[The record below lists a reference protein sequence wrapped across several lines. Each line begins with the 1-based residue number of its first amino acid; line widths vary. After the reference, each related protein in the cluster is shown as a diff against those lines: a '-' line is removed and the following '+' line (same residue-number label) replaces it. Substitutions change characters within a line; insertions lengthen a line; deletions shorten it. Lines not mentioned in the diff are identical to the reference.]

1 MATSIVFLFVRIF
14 RRLLLSPCNYEDEHD
29 DDNDD
34 DDGKKH
40 LTRPVNRSRSKRIA
54 ETKRDP

>member
-14 RRLLLSPCNYEDEHD
+14 RRLLLSPCSYEDEHD
-29 DDNDD
+29 DDDD
-34 DDGKKH
+34 EKKH

>member
-1 MATSIVFLFVRIF
+1 MATSIVFLFVRIL
-14 RRLLLSPCNYEDEHD
+14 RRLLLFLCSYEDEHD
-29 DDNDD
+29 DHDD
-34 DDGKKH
+34 DEKKH